1 MSDKDYRVF
10 YDNYMKTNAATEAT
24 GLIYCAAD
32 SGEEWNAYRDIF
44 DFDNFANMNS
54 MRNHLHP
61 RHKHTLSSFSEFAV
75 KHFQGYWDH
84 PIA

>member
-44 DFDNFANMNS
+44 DFE
-54 MRNHLHP
+54 P
-61 RHKHTLSSFSEFAV
+61 ICPHTPGILTE
-75 KHFQGYWDH
+75 
-84 PIA
+84 IAEEQKKD

>member
-1 MSDKDYRVF
+1 MSDKDYHVC

-44 DFDNFANMNS
+44 DFE
-54 MRNHLHP
+54 P
-61 RHKHTLSSFSEFAV
+61 IC
-75 KHFQGYWDH
+75 H
-84 PIA
+84 PIPGIITEITEDIKKD

>member
-44 DFDNFANMNS
+44 DF
-54 MRNHLHP
+54 
-61 RHKHTLSSFSEFAV
+61 E
-75 KHFQGYWDH
+75 
-84 PIA
+84 PICHHIPGILTKITEEIKKD

>member
-44 DFDNFANMNS
+44 DF
-54 MRNHLHP
+54 
-61 RHKHTLSSFSEFAV
+61 
-75 KHFQGYWDH
+75 
-84 PIA
+84 